1 MIIMVKSLW
10 HFTKL
15 FVFERQKKTVA
26 HLTRVT
32 LFEQVEAVAL
42 IRPPH
47 LSNVPSTNYLLWG
60 SYRVNSVLLPEGGI
74 L

>member
-1 MIIMVKSLW
+1 MGFNSGFKGLRCYLYLEHVIIMVKSLW

-15 FVFERQKKTVA
+15 FVFERHAKKKTVA

-42 IRPPH
+42 IGPA
-47 LSNVPSTNYLLWG
+47 
-60 SYRVNSVLLPEGGI
+60 
-74 L
+74 